1 MLHSQVLI
9 FGYQLA
15 QAAGVRESMSCA
27 SRDSGFAELCER
39 FAGSQATEFM
49 EQLGNLGI
57 NSNNG
62 LIVTS
67 VFWLEQMKNQR
78 WISVDTFCKAVAMQD
93 MLRRA
98 DGRDWGESLRDID
111 LPDAAGLATQKKRAR
126 IDDAEDESTPKRF
139 IQVVGSTRP
148 HSSVLFQG
156 FVSCTRSF
164 HPFSFISFVFRL
176 S

>member
-1 MLHSQVLI
+1 MLYSQVLI

-27 SRDSGFAELCER
+27 SRDSGFAAPCGR

-49 EQLGNLGI
+49 EQLGSIGI
-57 NSNNG
+57 DSNVK
-62 LIVTS
+62 LLTTS
-67 VFWLEQMKNQR
+67 VFWLEEVKDDKL
-78 WISVDTFCKAVAMQD
+78 ISVDTFCKAVAMQD

-111 LPDAAGLATQKKRAR
+111 PPDAAGLATQKKRAR

-139 IQVVGSTRP
+139 K
-148 HSSVLFQG
+148 
-156 FVSCTRSF
+156 
-164 HPFSFISFVFRL
+164 
-176 S
+176 

>member
-57 NSNNG
+57 NSNIG

-67 VFWLEQMKNQR
+67 VFWLEQMKNR
-78 WISVDTFCKAVAMQD
+78 KWISVDTFCKAIAMQD

-98 DGRDWGESLRDID
+98 DGRDWGASLRDID

-126 IDDAEDESTPKRF
+126 TDDAEDESTPKRF
-139 IQVVGSTRP
+139 K
-148 HSSVLFQG
+148 
-156 FVSCTRSF
+156 
-164 HPFSFISFVFRL
+164 
-176 S
+176 

>member
-1 MLHSQVLI
+1 MFLRVGFAVCWSNTYGGISIVLHSQVMI

-57 NSNNG
+57 NSNIG

-98 DGRDWGESLRDID
+98 DGRDWGASLRDID

-126 IDDAEDESTPKRF
+126 TDDAEDESTPKRF
-139 IQVVGSTRP
+139 K
-148 HSSVLFQG
+148 
-156 FVSCTRSF
+156 
-164 HPFSFISFVFRL
+164 
-176 S
+176 

>member
-1 MLHSQVLI
+1 MLYSQVLI
-9 FGYQLA
+9 FGYQFA

-27 SRDSGFAELCER
+27 SRDSGFAALCGR

-57 NSNNG
+57 NSNIG

-67 VFWLEQMKNQR
+67 VFWLEQMKNR
-78 WISVDTFCKAVAMQD
+78 KWISVDTFCKAVAMQD

-98 DGRDWGESLRDID
+98 DGGEWAESLRDID

-126 IDDAEDESTPKRF
+126 TYDTEGEPTQK
-139 IQVVGSTRP
+139 Q
-148 HSSVLFQG
+148 
-156 FVSCTRSF
+156 
-164 HPFSFISFVFRL
+164 FR
-176 S
+176 

>member
-57 NSNNG
+57 NSNIG

-67 VFWLEQMKNQR
+67 VFWLEQMKNHK

-111 LPDAAGLATQKKRAR
+111 PPDAAGLATQKKRAR
-126 IDDAEDESTPKRF
+126 TDDAEDESTPKRF
-139 IQVVGSTRP
+139 K
-148 HSSVLFQG
+148 
-156 FVSCTRSF
+156 
-164 HPFSFISFVFRL
+164 
-176 S
+176 